1 MCNETKV
8 LKQIV
13 EDVYVYYNRNEFR
26 KYRVELFDGVILQSN
41 KPTVAELLDLKFRNS
56 HGNINYETFGNYIEA
71 KDLKFNDYFEQGSK
85 LYKFDY
91 KSEDMVN
98 YHNVQSGVG
107 YTMGNT
113 LNVKKVIKKSLLING
128 K

>member
-13 EDVYVYYNRNEFR
+13 EDVVVLYTRNDFR
-26 KYRVELFDGVILQSN
+26 KYRVEFFDDVMLQSN
-41 KPTVAELLDLKFRNS
+41 KPTAEELLDFKFRNS
-56 HGNINYETFGNYIEA
+56 NNNIEYETFGNYIEA
-71 KDLKFNDYFEQGSK
+71 KNLKFNDYFEQGSK

-91 KSEDMVN
+91 QSEDMVN

-107 YTMGNT
+107 CTMGNT